1 MYIFYYHL
9 PVFRFGLWVLVFCC
23 DAMPCVVS
31 YVPVS
36 CAVLGYCEL
45 SRVVTYC
52 ICTREFCR
60 AVKYV
65 PVSCVVQWH
74 HLYRVAAVYQV

>member
-1 MYIFYYHL
+1 MYSFAKDVNMYIFYHL
-9 PVFRFGLWVLVFCC
+9 PVFLFGLWVLLFCC

-36 CAVLGYCEL
+36 CAVLCTREL

-52 ICTREFCR
+52 ICTREFCSGVTY
-60 AVKYV
+60 A
-65 PVSCVVQWH
+65 PVSF
-74 HLYRVAAVYQV
+74 AGP